1 MYIYN
6 IQIIT
11 YKYIYIIYIYG
22 GNHTESH
29 GMSLAPLGCHWCHW
43 HLPCDGTRTCRRHCW
58 AGNVAKLNNL
68 AGSDRSCVQWLDQLD
83 LGFSENSVLS
93 KSNGLS
99 SFSPGWRHFQTHLS
113 GCGSRACAHVIYIPK
128 YRQKSSKVGM
138 CTATHLDQKPIAR
151 LIFDIQLILS
161 GNLPWLRKMT
171 HWWFTY

>member
-1 MYIYN
+1 MQYGNLEYIH
-6 IQIIT
+6 
-11 YKYIYIIYIYG
+11 IIYIYISYTYTG
-22 GNHTESH
+22 VTIQNP
-29 GMSLAPLGCHWCHW
+29 MGCHWHHWDVTGVTGCHW

-83 LGFSENSVLS
+83 LGFSENSLLS

-113 GCGSRACAHVIYIPK
+113 GCGSTACAHVIYIPK

-138 CTATHLDQKPIAR
+138 CTATHLDRKPIAR
-151 LIFDIQLILS
+151 LIFDIHYYSLVIYH
-161 GNLPWLRKMT
+161 G
-171 HWWFTY
+171 